1 MSFDAKLLDGLL
13 VCTKCRSP
21 LVRDGESLVCVKPA
35 CRTQF
40 SICDE
45 IPNMLLEDA
54 LVLAADDWGT
64 RMERAGRDAASGAKI
79 ASS

>member
-21 LVRDGESLVCVKPA
+21 LVRDGEHLVCVKA
-35 CRTQF
+35 DCRMQF

-54 LVLAADDWGT
+54 SIVTAGDWGT
-64 RMERAGRDAASGAKI
+64 VMQRSGRDSASGAKI
-79 ASS
+79 ADS

>member
-13 VCTKCRSP
+13 VCTKCRSA
-21 LVRDGESLVCVKPA
+21 LVRDGDNLVCVKPE

-40 SICDE
+40 SIRDE

-54 LVLAADDWGT
+54 SVAATGDWGT
-64 RMERAGRDAASGAKI
+64 AMQRAGRDSASGAKV
-79 ASS
+79 ATS

>member
-21 LVRDGESLVCVKPA
+21 LVRDGESLVCVKPD

-54 LVLAADDWGT
+54 SVLAAGDWGVK
-64 RMERAGRDAASGAKI
+64 MKHCGRDSVSGTKI
-79 ASS
+79 GSS